1 MNDSCLISVLYQSYT
16 YETVLRLV
24 SHISFSVS
32 RLLRMIKGGFQMSD
46 AMPVNTTFNRS
57 LNGII
62 MAINNQ
68 HPHQHESSLMQ
79 HYHFLQRAQAITS
92 LALSSYCWMLT
103 SYSNHCVR
111 HCRRQNFSCKKQ
123 TYFFLSMS
131 VVLRKNINFPFS
143 LSCAR

>member
-46 AMPVNTTFNRS
+46 AMPVNTTFNWS
-57 LNGII
+57 NNGII

-92 LALSSYCWMLT
+92 LALSSYCWMLLLPV
-103 SYSNHCVR
+103 YGCGCRHDKNRGKNNHPIVSTPTTR
-111 HCRRQNFSCKKQ
+111 
-123 TYFFLSMS
+123 L
-131 VVLRKNINFPFS
+131 
-143 LSCAR
+143 